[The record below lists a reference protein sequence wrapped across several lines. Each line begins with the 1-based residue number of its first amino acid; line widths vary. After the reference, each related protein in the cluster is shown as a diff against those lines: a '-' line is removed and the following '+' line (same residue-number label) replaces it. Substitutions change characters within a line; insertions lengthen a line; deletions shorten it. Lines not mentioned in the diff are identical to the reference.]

1 MTDPDKIYVEIVTPD
16 KEVFRAMVESL
27 NVPTASGMTGVLA
40 DHAPLITVI
49 SIGVLEYKTST
60 KSGKIAVGNGFMEV
74 KNNEALI
81 LVKCAE
87 LAEDIDEALRISQ
100 SKEFVDTKPLGVDE
114 PISQGGTNVSG
125 GQKQRLSI
133 ARAIIKK
140 PEIYIFDDSFS
151 ALDFKTDAALREEL
165 MKSCKKTGST
175 VLLVAQRISSILHA
189 DQIIVLDEGRMVGKG
204 THQELIKSCRI
215 YQEIASSQLSKE
227 ELANV

>member
-60 KSGKIAVGNGFMEV
+60 QSGKIAVGNGFMEV

-87 LAEDIDEALRISQ
+87 LAEDIDEARAKAALARA
-100 SKEFVDTKPLGVDE
+100 
-114 PISQGGTNVSG
+114 
-125 GQKQRLSI
+125 KQRLEAKEANLDKTRAEAAL
-133 ARAIIKK
+133 ARATARLKAI
-140 PEIYIFDDSFS
+140 
-151 ALDFKTDAALREEL
+151 
-165 MKSCKKTGST
+165 
-175 VLLVAQRISSILHA
+175 
-189 DQIIVLDEGRMVGKG
+189 GK
-204 THQELIKSCRI
+204 
-215 YQEIASSQLSKE
+215 
-227 ELANV
+227 